1 MLVARRRSRR
11 AAPLNLPKPS
21 APLALA
27 ALLWLALV
35 AAAIVLFGEDGDP
48 DRPRIAPLPPKS
60 CPGPEVG
67 VHSTLAFDGDAE
79 RRART
84 VDAIDEVLGAQVVRD
99 SLLWHQIEQIE
110 GERDWSRSDSVVE
123 ELRAAGI
130 EPVLVVIGSP
140 SWANGV
146 PESTPRHFVNV
157 PPRGPTLDAWI
168 KQYADFLAEA
178 VSRYRGAVRRWE
190 IWNEPNLTLFW
201 RPRPDPDAYRQV
213 YERLRATILRVDPN
227 AEVAVGGLASLV
239 AEPPEPSIPGLAFL
253 GRLTRT
259 QPPLD
264 NVAIHPYTTDD
275 HPPAVH
281 VPGQN
286 NFDDIGRVHDQL
298 VAEGERASIW
308 VTEWGWSSATVGERR
323 QAQYVDRSLAML
335 EARYPFVRVAT
346 HFADRDRPPEF
357 FQGLLASD
365 LQPKPAALAF
375 RRHADLVASR
385 C

>member
-48 DRPRIAPLPPKS
+48 DRPRIAP
-60 CPGPEVG
+60 
-67 VHSTLAFDGDAE
+67 
-79 RRART
+79 
-84 VDAIDEVLGAQVVRD
+84 
-99 SLLWHQIEQIE
+99 
-110 GERDWSRSDSVVE
+110 
-123 ELRAAGI
+123 
-130 EPVLVVIGSP
+130 VLVVIGSP

-157 PPRGPTLDAWI
+157 HPRGPTLDAWI

-357 FQGLLASD
+357 LQGLLASD

-375 RRHADLVASR
+375 RRHADLAASR